1 MIDLT
6 LDVIRSAVAGTAAAF
21 RCVTEYEPAGG
32 PGDKVFPPTYEGG
45 KYATEKRVDP
55 QTGEIIDCVL
65 LDSVQSQANRMELAL
80 LEAMDEADG
89 VELPLLRV
97 AFTDVPKPITV
108 TSLEAPHRIAD
119 AIFRDSQI
127 MEDGQWCDFRQSSKG
142 SILDRSDNK
151 QATGLF
157 GLCPTALVFGLWD
170 STGPRGGLGA
180 KFQRAVVSDL
190 VGYGAEAGCKPTS
203 RIDPLQV
210 FKEAGPV
217 FRAATTG
224 WTLNKDKALKQSG
237 KPVLWGLT
245 KDRKYV
251 VYDEKKDQDEGKPSK
266 INHGNVTPSL
276 HDDKTKQLLPG
287 GFTIRY
293 ALQRTVISL
302 PALRRL
308 RFPIPDQPSADQPTT
323 NLAARTTLMTLALAA
338 ATLAREQGADL
349 RSRCQLVPT
358 GPFIWELL
366 DQPGAEPIAFSLTG
380 TQARALLK
388 EAITAAK
395 DTGLPWE
402 SVIDLTPSEDLVEL
416 VRRSQRLAAQTTGED

>member
-1 MIDLT
+1 MTDLT

-119 AIFRDSQI
+119 AIFRDSKI
-127 MEDGQWCDFRQSSKG
+127 REDGQWCDFRQSSKG

-151 QATGLF
+151 NATGLF

-180 KFQRAVVSDL
+180 KFQRAVVSEF
-190 VGYGAEAGCKPTS
+190 VGYGAVQGAKTAS
-203 RIDPLQV
+203 RIDPLQIMKESAVV
-210 FKEAGPV
+210 FAKDSG
-217 FRAATTG
+217 G
-224 WTLNKDKALKQSG
+224 WTLSEESAKKEKGKAIKVG
-237 KPVLWGLT
+237 K
-245 KDRKYV
+245 
-251 VYDEKKDQDEGKPSK
+251 EGKPSE
-266 INHGNVTPSL
+266 INHGNVTPSIA
-276 HDDKTKQLLPG
+276 PG
-287 GFTIRY
+287 SFTISHAR
-293 ALQRTVISL
+293 QTTVLSL
-302 PALRRL
+302 PTLRRL
-308 RFPIPDQPSADQPTT
+308 RFPLADHSPEQKASA
-323 NLAARTTLMTLALAA
+323 NLAARTALVALGLAA

-358 GPFIWELL
+358 GPFIWKLL

-402 SVIDLTPSEDLVEL
+402 NVIDLTPSDDLVEL